1 MTARP
6 WREIRT
12 GNGPVSANCAKN
24 CGGVTQQ
31 VITLSSDC
39 CKSQGMSGM
48 THAYSLDPSDFGL
61 IWAYRFS
68 PEGAAQAIPAASA
81 IAEIGTGH
89 GWLWLHFGLAD
100 TRCRAW
106 LAERA
111 PISDAARETLLD
123 PDEHVR
129 LDVFGG
135 EVVGILPDF
144 HQQFLQEGDDLVR
157 VHLALS
163 DRLLITARRK
173 PVHSI
178 DVMRRQMEAGKLFPS
193 PIAFFDAIVD
203 QFADTISRLSERHGD
218 ELDVVEN
225 KVLHDEIDDQRLH
238 LGRVRLQSI
247 QVRRQLTQVRS
258 LFDRLEARMEDEVK
272 PLAVAMRG
280 LAQKLDALDHEIASI
295 YERARL
301 LQDEIAARM
310 AEITNRRLFT
320 LSVLTAL
327 LLPSTLVTG
336 FFGMNTKDMPFQ
348 ASDGGTWVA
357 LILVAAA
364 GGLTYWILKRVDAL

>member
-1 MTARP
+1 
-6 WREIRT
+6 
-12 GNGPVSANCAKN
+12 
-24 CGGVTQQ
+24 
-31 VITLSSDC
+31 
-39 CKSQGMSGM
+39 M
-48 THAYSLDPSDFGL
+48 THAYSLDSSDFGI
-61 IWAYRFS
+61 IWAYRFGS
-68 PEGAAQAIPAASA
+68 DGLAQSIPVEGAVG
-81 IAEIGTGH
+81 EIGTGK
-89 GWLWLHFGLAD
+89 GWLWLHLGLAD
-100 TRCRAW
+100 TRCRTW

-123 PDEHVR
+123 ADEHVR

-135 EVVGILPDF
+135 EVVGVLPDF
-144 HQQFLQEGDDLVR
+144 HQEFLQEGDDLVR
-157 VHLALS
+157 LHIALS

-178 DVMRRQMEAGKLFPS
+178 DVMRRQMDAGKRFPS
-193 PIAFFDAIVD
+193 PVAFFDAIVD
-203 QFADTISRLSERHGD
+203 QFADAINRLSERLGD
-218 ELDVVEN
+218 ELDGVEN
-225 KVLHDEIDDQRLH
+225 RVLHDEIDDQRLH
-238 LGRVRLQSI
+238 LGRIRLQSI
-247 QVRRQLTQVRS
+247 QVRRQLTQVRT

-280 LAQKLDALDHEIASI
+280 LAQKLDALDQEIGSI

-348 ASDGGTWVA
+348 AYDGGTWVA
-357 LILVAAA
+357 LVIVALA
-364 GGLTYWILKRVDAL
+364 GGVTYWVLKRKGAL

>member
-1 MTARP
+1 MRRVTARP
-6 WREIRT
+6 AAGFET
-12 GNGPVSANCAKN
+12 D
-24 CGGVTQQ
+24 CGGVTQG
-31 VITLSSDC
+31 VISLSSVH
-39 CKSQGMSGM
+39 CKPQIMPET
-48 THAYSLDPSDFGL
+48 THATSLDSADFGV
-61 IWAYRFS
+61 IWAYRFGPDGVAQPLS
-68 PEGAAQAIPAASA
+68 PD
-81 IAEIGTGH
+81 IALSQIGGEQ
-89 GWLWLHFGLAD
+89 GWLWLHLGLAD
-100 TRCRAW
+100 TRCRTW

-123 PDEHVR
+123 ADEHVR
-129 LDVFGG
+129 LDIFGG

-144 HQQFLQEGDDLVR
+144 HQEFLQEGDDLVR
-157 VHLALS
+157 LHLALS

-178 DVMRRQMEAGKLFPS
+178 DVMRRQMDAGKRFPS
-193 PIAFFDAIVD
+193 PVAFFDALVD
-203 QFADTISRLSERHGD
+203 QFADAVNRLSERHGD
-218 ELDVVEN
+218 QLDAVEN
-225 KVLHDEIDDQRLH
+225 KVLHDEIDDQRLA

-258 LFDRLEARMEDEVK
+258 LFDRIEARMEDEVK

-280 LAQKLDALDHEIASI
+280 LAQKLDALDHEIGAI

-357 LILVAAA
+357 LVLVIGA
-364 GGLTYWILKRVDAL
+364 GALTYWALKRMDAL

>member
-1 MTARP
+1 MARDTDGRRSRFQP
-6 WREIRT
+6 D
-12 GNGPVSANCAKN
+12 AQKN
-24 CGGVTQQ
+24 CGGVTHG
-31 VITLSSDC
+31 VITLSSGG
-39 CKSQGMSGM
+39 CKSQDMSEM
-48 THAYSLDPSDFGL
+48 THAYTLDSSDFGL

-68 PEGAAQAIPAASA
+68 PEGVAQSIPTESA
-81 IAEIGTGH
+81 IAEIGKDH
-89 GWLWLHFGLAD
+89 GWLWLHLGLAD
-100 TRCRAW
+100 TRCRTW

-111 PISDAARETLLD
+111 PISEAARETLLD

-157 VHLALS
+157 LHLALS

-218 ELDVVEN
+218 ELDAVEN
-225 KVLHDEIDDQRLH
+225 KVLHDEIEDQRLH

-272 PLAVAMRG
+272 PLAIAMRG
-280 LAQKLDALDHEIASI
+280 LAQKLDALDHEIGSI

-301 LQDEIAARM
+301 LQEEIAARM

-357 LILVAAA
+357 LVLVAAA
-364 GGLTYWILKRVDAL
+364 GGITYWILKRIGAL